1 MLGSHGKS
9 AGYSNSS
16 GIGKDSGDS
25 RANNC
30 NHDSNI
36 NSSTST
42 SSNPRSVSARLSTGM
57 MPYFIPPP
65 PPSARDQRG
74 ACHES
79 GDALDLMTPPMSP
92 TEHSFGFGSTIE
104 GRLAASSSSSTLHPY
119 DLPYP
124 PNDLQLPHQVEIA
137 TVPGLGSLASPT
149 TTGSHSTA
157 GSISGISPR
166 PVSFHWDHYR
176 EFEDDDDDDDDDE
189 EHGHHDCRGW
199 SSSSTEEREDS
210 ARYNQSTKSKSSYHR
225 QFEGHHSLAR
235 RSSFGG
241 QAQEEKYDS
250 LRHGIGLNVSD
261 VSEELA
267 KARLKM
273 NRASRAMKSME
284 QELEAM
290 QLSIDES
297 KASSATARSAI
308 EENYWR
314 LECLALTLEKDRQD
328 THKQLQAVGRECT
341 EASSRLIEAGGA
353 VGSVTNWE
361 VRIDWLERRVDNT
374 SEYVSELVLSEQE
387 CMSFIKMI
395 IQQNRRYAMPAI
407 SRATERNIRLMA
419 PPKLKEISHP
429 SNPVNGEPQV
439 PVPRLQSHPQ
449 PVAQPQPQPS
459 PRLANIPISWLLDP
473 IMPPKPPEIH
483 GAERAHDEGEPS
495 KTGSAKKSTVE
506 PPAEFWRDFS
516 RLTSAFETGQARTP
530 FTPFQRS
537 RSRSTGPGSSSGFT
551 SPSGSSVNS
560 GCGSGGVTTNSNSSL
575 FKTPITRRPQVEN
588 MSPMPK
594 ILPPAVAAHKVP
606 AVKRR
611 SQAHLPVHSWLQFQ
625 FSKTMATPGPRGQT
639 GGKKQSNNTGFKPIT
654 IFQATV

>member
-1 MLGSHGKS
+1 
-9 AGYSNSS
+9 
-16 GIGKDSGDS
+16 
-25 RANNC
+25 
-30 NHDSNI
+30 
-36 NSSTST
+36 
-42 SSNPRSVSARLSTGM
+42 
-57 MPYFIPPP
+57 
-65 PPSARDQRG
+65 
-74 ACHES
+74 
-79 GDALDLMTPPMSP
+79 MSP

-119 DLPYP
+119 DLPFP
-124 PNDLQLPHQVEIA
+124 PNDLQLPHQVEIPN
-137 TVPGLGSLASPT
+137 VPVLGSLASPT
-149 TTGSHSTA
+149 TTGSLSTA

-166 PVSFHWDHYR
+166 PVSFHWDDYR
-176 EFEDDDDDDDDDE
+176 EFEDDDDDEDDDVE
-189 EHGHHDCRGW
+189 ERHHNRRGW
-199 SSSSTEEREDS
+199 SEHGGSLTGEREDS
-210 ARYNQSTKSKSSYHR
+210 SRYSYSTAASKSTYHR

-241 QAQEEKYDS
+241 HADEDKYDS

-267 KARLKM
+267 KARSQM
-273 NRASRAMKSME
+273 NRATRAMKSME

-328 THKQLQAVGRECT
+328 AHKQLQA
-341 EASSRLIEAGGA
+341 A

-429 SNPVNGEPQV
+429 SNLADIEPQV
-439 PVPRLQSHPQ
+439 PMPRLQSHPQ
-449 PVAQPQPQPS
+449 PIAQPQPS

-483 GAERAHDEGEPS
+483 GAEYSQDEDELS
-495 KTGSAKKSTVE
+495 KAGSAKKSTVE

-537 RSRSTGPGSSSGFT
+537 RSRSTGPGSSAGFS
-551 SPSGSSVNS
+551 SPSGSSVS
-560 GCGSGGVTTNSNSSL
+560 SGSGSGSTNSSSSI
-575 FKTPITRRPQVEN
+575 FKAAIARRPQVEN

-639 GGKKQSNNTGFKPIT
+639 GGQTGGKKKSNGMGFKPIT

>member
-1 MLGSHGKS
+1 
-9 AGYSNSS
+9 
-16 GIGKDSGDS
+16 
-25 RANNC
+25 
-30 NHDSNI
+30 
-36 NSSTST
+36 
-42 SSNPRSVSARLSTGM
+42 
-57 MPYFIPPP
+57 
-65 PPSARDQRG
+65 
-74 ACHES
+74 
-79 GDALDLMTPPMSP
+79 MSP

-104 GRLAASSSSSTLHPY
+104 GRLAASSSSSSSTLHPY
-119 DLPYP
+119 DLPFP
-124 PNDLQLPHQVEIA
+124 PNDLQLPHQVEIPN
-137 TVPGLGSLASPT
+137 VPVLGSLASPT
-149 TTGSHSTA
+149 TTGSQSTA
-157 GSISGISPR
+157 GSLSGISPR
-166 PVSFHWDHYR
+166 PVSFHWDDYR
-176 EFEDDDDDDDDDE
+176 EFEDDNDDKDDDDE
-189 EHGHHDCRGW
+189 QDGHHGRRGW
-199 SSSSTEEREDS
+199 SEYGGSLVEEREDS
-210 ARYNQSTKSKSSYHR
+210 TGYSYGASSKSSYHR

-241 QAQEEKYDS
+241 QAHEDKYDS

-267 KARLKM
+267 KARSKM
-273 NRASRAMKSME
+273 NRATRAMKSME

-297 KASSATARSAI
+297 KATSATARSAI

-328 THKQLQAVGRECT
+328 TQKQLQA
-341 EASSRLIEAGGA
+341 A

-407 SRATERNIRLMA
+407 SRATERNIKLMA

-429 SNPVNGEPQV
+429 SNPTNIELQAPMQR
-439 PVPRLQSHPQ
+439 PQSHPQ
-449 PVAQPQPQPS
+449 PIAQPQPS

-483 GAERAHDEGEPS
+483 GTEHSQDNAEAP
-495 KTGSAKKSTVE
+495 KTRSTMKSTVE

-537 RSRSTGPGSSSGFT
+537 QLRRLLQSLRQRHRGSGSTSSS
-551 SPSGSSVNS
+551 SS
-560 GCGSGGVTTNSNSSL
+560 SNI
-575 FKTPITRRPQVEN
+575 FKAGIVRRPQVEN
-588 MSPMPK
+588 MSPLPK
-594 ILPPAVAAHKVP
+594 ILPPAVAANKVP

-611 SQAHLPVHSWLQFQ
+611 RQAHLPVHSWLQFQ

-639 GGKKQSNNTGFKPIT
+639 GGKKKSSGTGFKPIT

>member
-1 MLGSHGKS
+1 
-9 AGYSNSS
+9 
-16 GIGKDSGDS
+16 
-25 RANNC
+25 
-30 NHDSNI
+30 
-36 NSSTST
+36 
-42 SSNPRSVSARLSTGM
+42 
-57 MPYFIPPP
+57 
-65 PPSARDQRG
+65 
-74 ACHES
+74 
-79 GDALDLMTPPMSP
+79 MSP

-104 GRLAASSSSSTLHPY
+104 GRLAASSSSTLHPY

-124 PNDLQLPHQVEIA
+124 PSDLQLPHQVEIPN
-137 TVPGLGSLASPT
+137 VPVLGSLASPT
-149 TTGSHSTA
+149 TTGSLSTA

-166 PVSFHWDHYR
+166 PVSFHWDDYR
-176 EFEDDDDDDDDDE
+176 EFEDDDEDDE
-189 EHGHHDCRGW
+189 HEEVHHDRRGW
-199 SSSSTEEREDS
+199 SDHGGSLAEEREDS
-210 ARYNQSTKSKSSYHR
+210 SRYSSYSTTSKSPYHR

-241 QAQEEKYDS
+241 QADEDKYDS

-267 KARLKM
+267 KARSKM
-273 NRASRAMKSME
+273 NRATRAMKSME

-328 THKQLQAVGRECT
+328 THKQLQA
-341 EASSRLIEAGGA
+341 A

-419 PPKLKEISHP
+419 PPKLKEIAHP
-429 SNPVNGEPQV
+429 STPGNIDPQV
-439 PVPRLQSHPQ
+439 SQPRLQSHPQ
-449 PVAQPQPQPS
+449 PLAQPQPQPS

-483 GAERAHDEGEPS
+483 GAEHSHEEDEPS
-495 KTGSAKKSTVE
+495 KTGPAKKSPVE

-537 RSRSTGPGSSSGFT
+537 RSRSTGPGSSAGFS
-551 SPSGSSVNS
+551 SPSGSNNS
-560 GCGSGGVTTNSNSSL
+560 IGGGTSSSSSI
-575 FKTPITRRPQVEN
+575 FKAAIARRPQVEN

-639 GGKKQSNNTGFKPIT
+639 GGKTKSNVMGFKPIT

>member
-9 AGYSNSS
+9 ASYSNSNGS
-16 GIGKDSGDS
+16 GRDSSDS
-25 RANNC
+25 RGNNH
-30 NHDSNI
+30 NNDTS
-36 NSSTST
+36 NSSSSSSASN
-42 SSNPRSVSARLSTGM
+42 SSNQRSVSARLSTGM

-65 PPSARDQRG
+65 LPSARDQRG

-104 GRLAASSSSSTLHPY
+104 GRMAASSSSSSTLQPY
-119 DLPYP
+119 DLPFP
-124 PNDLQLPHQVEIA
+124 PNDLQLPHQVEIPN
-137 TVPGLGSLASPT
+137 VPVLGSLASPT
-149 TTGSHSTA
+149 TAGSHSTA

-166 PVSFHWDHYR
+166 PVSFHWDDYR
-176 EFEDDDDDDDDDE
+176 EFEDDNDDKDDDDDE
-189 EHGHHDCRGW
+189 DGHHSRRGW
-199 SSSSTEEREDS
+199 SEYGGSLAEEREDS
-210 ARYNQSTKSKSSYHR
+210 TGYGYSATSNSYHR

-241 QAQEEKYDS
+241 QAHEDKYDS

-267 KARLKM
+267 KARSKM
-273 NRASRAMKSME
+273 DRATRAMKSME

-297 KASSATARSAI
+297 KATSATARSAI

-328 THKQLQAVGRECT
+328 TQKQLQAVGRECS
-341 EASSRLIEAGGA
+341 EA

-407 SRATERNIRLMA
+407 SRATERNIKLMA

-429 SNPVNGEPQV
+429 SNPTNIELQAPMQR
-439 PVPRLQSHPQ
+439 PQSHPQ
-449 PVAQPQPQPS
+449 PIAQPQPS

-483 GAERAHDEGEPS
+483 GMEHSQDGDGAPR
-495 KTGSAKKSTVE
+495 TGSSKKNTVE

-537 RSRSTGPGSSSGFT
+537 RSRSTGPGSSAGFS
-551 SPSGSSVNS
+551 SPSGSGIGI
-560 GCGSGGVTTNSNSSL
+560 GCGSGSGSTSSSSSNI
-575 FKTPITRRPQVEN
+575 FKAGIVRRPQVEN
-588 MSPMPK
+588 MSPLPK

-639 GGKKQSNNTGFKPIT
+639 GGKKKSSGMGFKPIT